1 MTPEPQDTPRPRP
14 PRPRKPPTRKI
25 PLSLAGVLAVLALL
39 AGIVV
44 GYSARGDDP
53 PSGLVTETRP
63 VPVVTV
69 TVTEAP

>member
-1 MTPEPQDTPRPRP
+1 MTTDPQDAPRPRP
-14 PRPRKPPTRKI
+14 PRPRKPPARKI
-25 PLSLAGVLAVLALL
+25 RLSLAGLLAVVALL

-53 PSGLVTETRP
+53 PGGLVTETRP

-69 TVTEAP
+69 TVPEAP